1 MPDSTRSMIVSFRP
15 NTCSALPRTL
25 AISIQLKRFSY
36 SPRLAREMPD
46 IWSPLKFRNRL
57 TRRRSM
63 NYDKLKKGIV
73 SLALIGISIL
83 GSGFVSSA
91 FAQYYPR
98 ERQIERRWEWREM
111 ERIRQMDR
119 DRRLRYRYGGM
130 NRLVGYY
137 HRFGQLHAYGYY
149 DRYGWFH
156 RYY

>member
-1 MPDSTRSMIVSFRP
+1 M
-15 NTCSALPRTL
+15 
-25 AISIQLKRFSY
+25 K
-36 SPRLAREMPD
+36 
-46 IWSPLKFRNRL
+46 
-57 TRRRSM
+57 
-63 NYDKLKKGIV
+63 YDKLKKGIV
-73 SLALIGISIL
+73 SLALLGTIIL

-98 ERQIERRWEWREM
+98 ERRIERRGEWREL

-137 HRFGQLHAYGYY
+137 DRFGQFHAYGYY